1 MAIELT
7 AQEYADK
14 RGINVSHVQRYSRKG
29 MIMPG
34 VKQVKRFGK
43 TYVLVMKKNYEKEI

>member
-14 RGINVSHVQRYSRKG
+14 RGINVSHVQRYCGKG
-29 MIMPG
+29 KYMPG
-34 VKQVKRFGK
+34 VKQVKKFGK
-43 TYVLVMKKNYEKEI
+43 AYVLIMKKNYEKEI